1 MEHTPFLETS
11 QDSLALLY
19 HISREL
25 SAALELRTVLQR
37 VLLLSME
44 NVGANSGSIIV
55 LDSQEQPVDSIIV
68 YGERIQDQTT
78 EQLRV
83 TLEHGLAGW
92 VLQNHQSVLILDTS
106 HDERWLRRPDDA
118 IDRTGAKSAISV
130 PLLARE
136 RQVGVMTLVHPRP
149 NSFNTSH
156 LDLLETIADQ
166 AGITVLN
173 ARLYA
178 ESQRQARVMSALAEA
193 AITVTG
199 SLELKDVLQR
209 ILEQTSQALGIQTV
223 SLALIDPQTNELVF
237 QAATGPGSQKII
249 GIRLKIGEG
258 IAGWV
263 AKEGQGVIIPDV
275 QKDGRFTPYVDH
287 LTGYITRVLA
297 CAPIRSGD
305 KVIGIL
311 EAVNPASGAFDND
324 ALLMLTGIGSQAGTA
339 IRHAQLF
346 ENLQAA
352 HQRYHE
358 LFENS
363 IDPILV
369 TDLQGLILE
378 ANQQALKATG
388 YASDTPEGGRYQL
401 IGMNIKNIHKM
412 KAGQTLKKMS
422 SGVTSYESVLY
433 TKQKSKIPIEVYA
446 HPVNIA
452 GGKHLQWILHDI
464 SERKRQEQLR
474 EDLIRMIYHDL
485 RSPLSNVTSSL
496 DMLVNSLPSEK
507 NTDSVFMEG
516 LLQIAQR
523 AIDRIQ
529 RLTDSLLDVSRL
541 EAGQP
546 IVNQVAT
553 DIQSLI
559 REAIY
564 STLPTIQ
571 AKGQTLTAHLPDGDP
586 PGLPL
591 VYIDADMILRVLIN
605 LIENASKYT
614 PNGKPISVGAEPGS
628 DTSAWVQVWVKDM
641 GPGIPPEQQDYIFSK
656 FARLSEHEDTIKG
669 IGLGLAFCR
678 LAIEGHG
685 GCIWVESQRSSTK
698 TGSRFVF
705 TLPVAQD
712 REQQAIIME
721 EGWRQKE

>member
-1 MEHTPFLETS
+1 MTQALSLDQP

-37 VLLLSME
+37 VLFLSME

-78 EQLRV
+78 EQLRA

-118 IDRTGAKSAISV
+118 FDRTGAKSAISV

-136 RQVGVMTLVHPRP
+136 RQVGVMTLVHPHP
-149 NSFNTSH
+149 NSFDISH
-156 LDLLETIADQ
+156 LELLQTIADQ

-209 ILEQTSQALGIQTV
+209 ILDQTSQALGIQTV
-223 SLALIDPQTNELVF
+223 SLALIDPQTKELVF

-275 QKDGRFTPYVDH
+275 QRDDRFTPYVDH
-287 LTGYITRVLA
+287 LTGFITQVLA

-311 EAVNPASGAFDND
+311 EAVNPVSGSFDND

-369 TDLQGLILE
+369 TDMQGLILE
-378 ANQQALKATG
+378 ANQQALRAAG
-388 YASDTPEGGRYQL
+388 YVGDIPEGGRYKL
-401 IGMNIKNIHKM
+401 IGMNIKNVHKM
-412 KAGQTLKKMS
+412 KVGITFKKMG

-433 TKQKSKIPIEVYA
+433 TKQKAQIPIEVYA
-446 HPVNIA
+446 HPVIIA
-452 GGKHLQWILHDI
+452 GGKHLQWILRDI

-474 EDLIRMIYHDL
+474 EDLIQMIYHDL

-496 DMLVNSLPSEK
+496 DMLSNSLPAK
-507 NTDSVFMEG
+507 KTTDSLFMEG

-541 EAGQP
+541 ETGQP
-546 IVNQVAT
+546 IINQVAT
-553 DIQSLI
+553 DVQSLI

-571 AKGQTLTAHLPDGDP
+571 AKGQTLTAHFPDSDP
-586 PGLPL
+586 SVLPL
-591 VYIDADMILRVLIN
+591 VYIDADMILRVLVN

-614 PNGKPISVGAEPGS
+614 PNGKPLSVGAEPGS
-628 DTSAWVQVWVKDM
+628 DPKSWVQVWVQDT
-641 GPGIPPEQQDYIFSK
+641 GPGIPPEQQAYIFSK
-656 FARLSEHEDTIKG
+656 YARLSEHRGIVKG

-685 GCIWVESQRSSTK
+685 GRIWVESQANSAK

-705 TLPVAQD
+705 ILPVAQEK
-712 REQQAIIME
+712 EQQAIIMD
-721 EGWRQKE
+721 EGWRQKK